1 MSEVGEELD
10 AAEEALAALDLDGAN
25 AQVIAAVIESLREAR
40 GYLGLGPKVEAEV
53 ELDEEEDEAEV
64 AT

>member
-1 MSEVGEELD
+1 
-10 AAEEALAALDLDGAN
+10 
-25 AQVIAAVIESLREAR
+25 VIAAVIESLREAR